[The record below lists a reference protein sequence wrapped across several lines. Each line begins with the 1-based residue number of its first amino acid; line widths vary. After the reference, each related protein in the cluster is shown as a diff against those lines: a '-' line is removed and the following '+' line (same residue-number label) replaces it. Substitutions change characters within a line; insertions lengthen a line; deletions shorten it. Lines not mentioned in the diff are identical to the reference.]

1 MTHHTWLSFA
11 LIAALLPLPVRRAA
25 APVGTLLLRSPTV
38 SATNVA
44 FVYAGDLWVA
54 PRAQGGGGGGREPRG
69 PRRPPP
75 PSAARRFPPPS
86 PGPRLRGSTSQR
98 RSMSCSVR

>member
-11 LIAALLPLPVRRAA
+11 LIAALPPLPVRRAA

-54 PRAQGGGGGGREPRG
+54 PRAQGGGGGE
-69 PRRPPP
+69 
-75 PSAARRFPPPS
+75 ARRLTGPPARGLGPQFSPHGPCRPS
-86 PGPRLRGSTSQR
+86 TGGYEGSPHPFVLSR
-98 RSMSCSVR
+98 